1 MRKNQN
7 FTKIS
12 ALFIRASLL
21 CTLIM
26 LINVSLQAQTV
37 KIEEQDDLIMH
48 TVSVQLNSTD
58 EAFVISKI
66 RFKELSLIED
76 KNSGHLFFVADIEK
90 GFYLLD
96 EGIIH
101 KIGYQEMVDRL
112 TYHASLLSPSINNML
127 AVADGNSVEYFI
139 DFNKHM
145 DQINDFFSVDL
156 PKKNFAIE
164 ISDK

>member
-1 MRKNQN
+1 MRKDQK
-7 FTKIS
+7 FIKTS
-12 ALFIRASLL
+12 ASIIKASLL
-21 CTLIM
+21 FPIILLTS
-26 LINVSLQAQTV
+26 VSLQAQTIE
-37 KIEEQDDLIMH
+37 IEEQDDLIMH
-48 TVSVQLNSTD
+48 TVSVQLNLTA

-66 RFKELSLIED
+66 RFKELNSIVD

-96 EGIIH
+96 EGAIK
-101 KIGYQEMVDRL
+101 KIGYQEMLDRL

-127 AVADGNSVEYFI
+127 AVADGNTVEYFI

-145 DQINDFFSVDL
+145 DQINDFFLVDL
-156 PKKNFAIE
+156 PEKNFAIE